1 MKHKD
6 RLIRL
11 IGIVKLIKA
20 AFLYAF
26 AIGALELVHKDM
38 SAWLA
43 PIAPD
48 GHHHYLDR
56 ALAKLATVDP
66 KTLHEVGIGLLIYGS
81 VFVVEGVGLIMRKV
95 WAEYLTVGVTLSLI
109 PLEVYELVEGR
120 SITKFIV
127 ILVNIAIAIYLV
139 DRLRRQGHW
148 PFRHHAAEEATA
160 APAAAAAA
168 PAAAAPAAA
177 DAEAPPA

>member
-1 MKHKD
+1 MKHND

-11 IGIVKLIKA
+11 IGAVKLVKA
-20 AFLYAF
+20 AFLFAF
-26 AIGALELVHKDM
+26 AVGALSLVHKDM
-38 SAWLA
+38 TEWLA

-48 GHHHYLDR
+48 HHHHYLDR
-56 ALAKLATVDP
+56 ALAKIATVKP
-66 KTLHEVGIGLLIYGS
+66 KTLAELGIGLLIYGT

-109 PLEVYELVEGR
+109 PLEVYELVESR
-120 SITKFIV
+120 SITKLIV
-127 ILVNIAIAIYLV
+127 ILVNVGIAIYLV

-148 PFRHHAAEEATA
+148 PFRHRAASIASGACEVGAT
-160 APAAAAAA
+160 
-168 PAAAAPAAA
+168 A